1 MITRIPWRRLL
12 TLLGLLALA
21 ALSFGVGRLYPV
33 LVRPP
38 LVVGQDAMI
47 EGTAKG
53 VTGGALLSASYPASY
68 MDAAGGYLIVRP
80 VGESRTLF
88 IFYPG
93 GLVRPQA
100 YEWLGHALAPLG
112 VTTVI
117 PRFPF
122 DLAVTAPNRA
132 ARLLEHLN
140 AGGAFERVILGGH
153 SLGGAMAVRFVK
165 GHPESV
171 DALVLMGAFGPA
183 SDDLSSVQL
192 PTLVL
197 AAQNDGLATLGEV
210 REGMSRLPADA
221 QFVEIEGAVHAF
233 FGRYGPQ
240 RGDGLPTV
248 SRGAAEADI
257 LAALTSFLK
266 SLE

>member
-1 MITRIPWRRLL
+1 MRRTRVPWKRLF
-12 TLLGLLALA
+12 TLLGLLALV

-38 LVVGQDAMI
+38 LVVGQDAVVDN
-47 EGTAKG
+47 G
-53 VTGGALLSASYPASY
+53 VGAGLEDTLSASFV
-68 MDAAGGYLIVRP
+68 DAAGGYLIVRP
-80 VGESRTLF
+80 EGESHTLF

-122 DLAVTAPNRA
+122 DLAVTAPGRA
-132 ARLLEHLN
+132 ARLVEHLN
-140 AGGAFERVILGGH
+140 AGGAFGRVILGGH

-165 GHPESV
+165 GHPETV
-171 DALVLMGAFGPA
+171 DALVLMGAFGPV

-197 AAQNDGLATLGEV
+197 VAQNDGLATLGEV
-210 REGMSRLPADA
+210 REGLARLPADA
-221 QFVEIEGAVHAF
+221 QLIEIEGAVHAF

-248 SRGAAEADI
+248 NRGEAEAEVI
-257 LAALTSFLK
+257 AALTSFVR